1 MVSNYNSFFLGLSSN
16 TKMQVKMSKIIVLS
30 GGAKSKVKPIKKNG
44 YYYFKD
50 YPEFTPNISPEEM
63 FRYGSFG
70 GTYWRPI
77 KSKFFKGEL
86 KNKHLKY
93 PKSWWDKIPDNHMTL
108 PFNKYD
114 ETVNKYGVKVGST
127 LENESVVPTNPNKY
141 SCFKNSSGDWY
152 CTFDAFKKNYF
163 AHRIGVQPE
172 KIINIDFDH
181 WITKYLGKKY
191 YLRYQ
196 LGSWPIMRDGLP
208 PYSSDWKSSI
218 DDGSCHRINR
228 SLDHIWEKNNL

>member
-127 LENESVVPTNPNKY
+127 LEDWEKKDWIVKIHPYGWVQ
-141 SCFKNSSGDWY
+141 WY
-152 CTFDAFKKNYF
+152 CDFFIGERGPDDERQIKRWQEIAGENGRFRKFLITIIQNSKGKWNDHNISKKI
-163 AHRIGVQPE
+163 RQTLL
-172 KIINIDFDH
+172 H
-181 WITKYLGKKY
+181 WGYELNKKDY
-191 YLRYQ
+191 DSEIEER
-196 LGSWPIMRDGLP
+196 
-208 PYSSDWKSSI
+208 K
-218 DDGSCHRINR
+218 
-228 SLDHIWEKNNL
+228 KKKK